1 MTKTI
6 IIIWVRKQIE
16 GFKMDKVYITKASTR
31 LIFKSLKEQ
40 DAKVTNVEIQKE
52 LEDDFANASIV
63 PENAFNI
70 FFNFKELKNIYKM
83 KMIFKNLDTLLSS
96 VADNK
101 EIVTK
106 YIEIENKRYVKD
118 VKAPAYHT
126 LTECKWLNSDFSNI
140 QMPTEIKDAAM
151 REKIKGFLNIHK
163 DKKFDEIN
171 TLYKEEFGSL
181 KDLVEVHL
189 KNSGTENF
197 DNNEM
202 IASLIA
208 KIKNEFSNMDSI
220 LHSGVNNAENKTIKN
235 IKYADSWRIKSIL
248 KGNLSNEDAEKVK
261 KFMETKKSLEE
272 TIFNFYREKYNKDLS
287 FEGTVLDSIGFRI
300 CSGCASASSAVPSS
314 AV

>member
-1 MTKTI
+1 
-6 IIIWVRKQIE
+6 
-16 GFKMDKVYITKASTR
+16 MDKVYITKASTR
-31 LIFKSLKEQ
+31 LIFKSLKEK
-40 DAKVTNVEIQKE
+40 DSEITNVEIQKE
-52 LEDDFANASIV
+52 LEDDFATANIV

-83 KMIFKNLDTLLSS
+83 KMIFKNLDTLLDS

-106 YIEIENKRYVKD
+106 YIEAENRRYVKD

-126 LTECKWLNSDFSNI
+126 LTECKWLNSDFTNI
-140 QMPTEIKDAAM
+140 QMPTAIKDTAM

-171 TLYKEEFGSL
+171 KLYKEEFGVSE
-181 KDLVEVHL
+181 DLVEVHL

-208 KIKNEFSNMDSI
+208 KIKNEFSNMDSV
-220 LHSGVNNAENKTIKN
+220 LHSGENNSESKIIKN
-235 IKYADSWRIKSIL
+235 IKYADTWRINSIL
-248 KGNLSNEDAEKVK
+248 KGSISEEDAEKAK
-261 KFMETKKSLEE
+261 NFLNTKKNLED

-300 CSGCASASSAVPSS
+300 CSGCASASSEAPSS

>member
-1 MTKTI
+1 
-6 IIIWVRKQIE
+6 
-16 GFKMDKVYITKASTR
+16 MDKVYITKASTK
-31 LIFKSLKEQ
+31 LIFRSLKEK
-40 DAKVTNVEIQKE
+40 DAKITNVEIQKE
-52 LEDDFANASIV
+52 LEDDFANANIV
-63 PENAFNI
+63 PENAFRI

-83 KMIFKNLDTLLSS
+83 KMIFKDLDTLLDF

-101 EIVTK
+101 EIVTSYIEVENKK
-106 YIEIENKRYVKD
+106 YIKD

-126 LTECKWLNSDFSNI
+126 LTGCKWLNSDFTNI
-140 QMPTEIKDAAM
+140 QMPTDIKDTAM
-151 REKIKGFLNIHK
+151 REKIKIFLNIHK

-171 TLYKEEFGSL
+171 RLYKEEFGSS

-220 LHSGVNNAENKTIKN
+220 LHSGENNAENKVVKN
-235 IKYADSWRIKSIL
+235 IKYADSWRINSIL
-248 KGNLSNEDAEKVK
+248 KGSISEEDAEKVK
-261 KFMETKKSLEE
+261 RFMETKKSLEE

-300 CSGCASASSAVPSS
+300 CSGCASASSEAPSS